1 MECDQRAYERPAFW
15 RIPKAKTFE
24 IPFMKK
30 RVSFSEK
37 VSQFGRAVVAHT
49 QGIPLRTPEEIDS
62 GGIGTTDQ
70 QA

>member
-1 MECDQRAYERPAFW
+1 MSRFVRVVRGSSVEKMECDQRAYERPAFW

-37 VSQFGRAVVAHT
+37 VSQFGRAVGAHT
-49 QGIPLRTPEEIDS
+49 Q
-62 GGIGTTDQ
+62 
-70 QA
+70 